1 MKLHIGGEQ
10 IKEGWKILNIQ
21 KKPGVDFVGDITDL
35 SQFLDESIEEVYA
48 SHILEH
54 VSFLKMQNIF
64 NEVFR
69 ILKKGGEFFISVP
82 DLEVMTRIFL
92 EEKEP
97 AYKFQI
103 MKFIYGG
110 QIDEFDFHKCGFWE
124 DLVLNFLEISNF
136 KKYKRVKFFED
147 KFSDTSQLTYKG
159 IALSLNIVALK
170 E

>member
-97 AYKFQI
+97 DYKIQI

-124 DLVLNFLEISNF
+124 DLVLNFLKISNF

>member
-1 MKLHIGGEQ
+1 
-10 IKEGWKILNIQ
+10 
-21 KKPGVDFVGDITDL
+21 
-35 SQFLDESIEEVYA
+35 
-48 SHILEH
+48 
-54 VSFLKMQNIF
+54 MQNIF

-97 AYKFQI
+97 AHKIQI

-124 DLVLNFLEISNF
+124 ELVLNFLKISNF